1 MKQHSTREA
10 ARILGVSMA
19 TINRYVA
26 AGTIPLPPLTRVGGV
41 TVRLW
46 NLKDIAKAQAVIRGF
61 TDGRRTRHRKTEVSN
76 TRSQR

>member
-10 ARILGVSMA
+10 AKKLGVSMA

-26 AGTIPLPPLTRVGGV
+26 AKMIPLPPLTLVGGV

-46 NLKDIAKAQAVIRGF
+46 TEKDIARAQAALSRF
-61 TDGRRTRHRKTEVSN
+61 TDGRRARHRRKSSGSN
-76 TRSQR
+76 KAGS